1 MHVREFQPG
10 DELPLF
16 RIYYSAI
23 HQIAR
28 RDYTEEQINAWAPA
42 NLDQALWASKIQ
54 SIKPFIAEQ
63 GSEIVGYADLQDNGY
78 IDHFFVSGAH
88 PRLGIGRALMEKIH
102 DKAARLGLQELSAD
116 VSRTAQPFFAHFDF
130 VIVEQRRPV
139 VRGVEVPN
147 ALMWKDLSAAQ
158 AST

>member
-1 MHVREFQPG
+1 MRIREFQSG

-16 RIYYSAI
+16 GIYYSAV
-23 HQIAR
+23 HQIAC
-28 RDYTEEQINAWAPA
+28 RDYTQEQINAWAPK
-42 NLDQALWASKIQ
+42 NLDQMLWASKIQ
-54 SIKPFIAEQ
+54 AIKPFIAEL
-63 GSEIVGYADLQDNGY
+63 GAEIVGYADLQDNGY

-88 PRLGIGRALMEKIH
+88 PRIGVGRALMEKIH

-116 VSRTAQPFFAHFDF
+116 VSRTAQPFFAHFGF

-147 ALMWKDLSAAQ
+147 AFMQKCLKD
-158 AST
+158 T